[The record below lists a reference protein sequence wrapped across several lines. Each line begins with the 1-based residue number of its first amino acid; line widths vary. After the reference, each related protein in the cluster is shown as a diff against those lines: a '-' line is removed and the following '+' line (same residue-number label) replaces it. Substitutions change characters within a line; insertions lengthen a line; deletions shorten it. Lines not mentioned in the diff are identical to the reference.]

1 MASRSSEQDEEIHL
15 SRDVTSTAKILV
27 AGPFAVGKTTMVGA
41 VSEIAPLR
49 TEEPLTADSAR
60 LDPLEG
66 VEAKTTTTVALDF
79 GRITLPEAWIVLYL
93 FGLPGQDRFRS
104 MWDDLVLGAIGA
116 VVLADVRRLA
126 ACFPVLDHL
135 DDRGLPYVVAV
146 NDFPGAHV
154 YDDAEIRAAL
164 ALNPRT
170 PLMHC
175 DARDRASSIAALCQV
190 VAHALARHD
199 SPEAS
204 AR

>member
-1 MASRSSEQDEEIHL
+1 MHL
-15 SRDVTSTAKILV
+15 SRDVTRTAKILV
-27 AGPFAVGKTTMVGA
+27 AGPFAVGKTTLVGA

-49 TEEPLTADSAR
+49 TEEPLTAAGAD

-79 GRITLPEAWIVLYL
+79 GRITLPEARIVLYL
-93 FGLPGQDRFRS
+93 FGLPGQDRFRA
-104 MWDDLVLGAIGA
+104 MWGDLVLGAIGA
-116 VVLADVRRLA
+116 VVLVDVRRLD

-146 NDFPGAHV
+146 NDFPDAPV

-164 ALNPRT
+164 DLNPRI
-170 PLMHC
+170 PLGHC
-175 DARDRASSIAALCQV
+175 DARDRRSSITALCRV

-199 SPEAS
+199 CPEAS
-204 AR
+204 PR